1 MEPASEYEIFF
12 KFDIVFGESNVTD
25 KEFETVSDQ
34 IRGSDRGQLLI
45 NIIERKQIFPAV
57 AAESLPP

>member
-1 MEPASEYEIFF
+1 VEPASEYEIFF

-25 KEFETVSDQ
+25 KEFETVLDQ

-57 AAESLPP
+57 AAESLLP